1 LDTWLSDEVFE
12 VVRQLD
18 AEGMTQIV
26 VTHELHFAREV
37 AEQVV
42 FMEDGVVVEAGPAAQ
57 VLKDPEDSRTR
68 AFLRKLQ

>member
-1 LDTWLSDEVFE
+1 VFE

-57 VLKDPEDSRTR
+57 VLKDPEDPRTR